1 MLSLTPIRLIRV
13 IKYFNEI
20 KIYSFILFKENNNN
34 NKIISIIKLWITTT
48 IINKKQ
54 KQINKN

>member
-34 NKIISIIKLWITTT
+34 NKIISIIKL
-48 IINKKQ
+48 
-54 KQINKN
+54 